1 MREARGLETA
11 VGLFVVGGI
20 AAVLLLAMKVS
31 NLATFTERAGYQ
43 ITAKFDNVG
52 GLKVRSPVTMA
63 GVLIG
68 RVAAIGFDEERY
80 EAVVTLGINSQFQR
94 IPTDTTASIL
104 TSGLLG
110 EQYVGLSPGAEERYL
125 KDGDEIKLTQSALI
139 LEKLIGQFLYRN
151 AEGGGRK

>member
-1 MREARGLETA
+1 

-43 ITAKFDNVG
+43 IRAKFDNVG

-80 EAVVTLGINSQFQR
+80 EAVVTLGINPQFQR

-139 LEKLIGQFLYRN
+139 LEKLIGQFLYRT
-151 AEGGGRK
+151 AEGGGAK

>member
-11 VGLFVVGGI
+11 VGLFVVGGV
-20 AAVLLLAMKVS
+20 AAALVLALKVS

-43 ITAKFDNVG
+43 VTAKFDNVG

-63 GVLIG
+63 GVPFG
-68 RVAAIGFDEERY
+68 RVAAIGFDEQTY
-80 EAVVTLGINSQFQR
+80 EAVVTLGIYPQFRR

-110 EQYVGLSPGAEERYL
+110 EQYVGLEPGAEDRYL
-125 KDGDEIKLTQSALI
+125 KDGDEIKLTQSALV
-139 LEKLIGQFLYRN
+139 LEKLIGQFLYRS
-151 AEGGGRK
+151 AEGGGGK

>member
-11 VGLFVVGGI
+11 VGLFVVGGF
-20 AAVLLLAMKVS
+20 AAVLLLALKVS
-31 NLATFTERAGYQ
+31 NLATFTERSGYQ

-63 GVLIG
+63 GVLVG
-68 RVAAIGFDEERY
+68 RVVAIGFDEQSY
-80 EAVVTLGINSQFQR
+80 EAVVTLGINPQFRR

-110 EQYVGLSPGAEERYL
+110 EQ
-125 KDGDEIKLTQSALI
+125 
-139 LEKLIGQFLYRN
+139 
-151 AEGGGRK
+151 